1 MDGDEHLLA
10 MATYS
15 GHSGDAGDTHPDLE
29 PDTDPGPGVG
39 VVEHR
44 DAAKC
49 RQRHTKIAVN
59 CLGLLTSPGEDAR

>member
-1 MDGDEHLLA
+1 MAADG
-10 MATYS
+10 
-15 GHSGDAGDTHPDLE
+15 GHSGDAGDAHPD
-29 PDTDPGPGVG
+29 PDPGPGVG
-39 VVEHR
+39 VVEHL

>member
-1 MDGDEHLLA
+1 
-10 MATYS
+10 
-15 GHSGDAGDTHPDLE
+15 
-29 PDTDPGPGVG
+29 VG
-39 VVEHR
+39 VVEHL